1 MEETVMMEEKF
12 FFEGTEKLL
21 EIWFSKSN
29 GKYSDKND
37 LRKIP
42 RADLEKVLDLVNCK
56 ILSSTHNKDID
67 AYVLS
72 ESSCFITKK
81 RFLLKTCGTTTLLY
95 AVKPIIQLAQ
105 IYCGF
110 DTIEVFNLLLYAKS
124 MFIISKKM
132 YYF

>member
-1 MEETVMMEEKF
+1 MEETIMMEEKF

-29 GKYSDKND
+29 EKYSDKND

-42 RADLEKVLDLVNCK
+42 RSDLESVLDLVNCK

-110 DTIEVFNLLLYAKS
+110 DTIDVILILTQ
-124 MFIISKKM
+124 
-132 YYF
+132 